1 MSTTIDQKVVE
12 MRFDNKQFESATA
25 TTMSTLDK
33 LKQKLGFN
41 GATKGLE
48 SISNAAKKVDMSGLG
63 SAVESVGSKFSALE
77 VMGVTAL
84 ANITNSAVNAGK
96 RIISS
101 LTIDPIFSGF
111 QEYETQMNA
120 IQTILANTQSKGST
134 LEDVTS
140 ALDELN
146 TYADQTIYN
155 FTEMTRNIGTFTAA
169 GVDLD
174 KSVSSIKGI
183 ANLAAVSGSTSMQA
197 STAMYQLSQA
207 LAAGK
212 VQLMDWNS
220 VVNAGMG
227 GQLFQDALKRTAT
240 QMGHNVDAL
249 IEKYGSFRE
258 SLTEGN
264 WLTAE
269 VLTETLTQLSGA
281 YTEADLIAQGYTE
294 QQAKDIVELANTAI
308 DAATKVKTFTQ
319 LLDTMKEAA
328 GSGWAKTWQL
338 VLGDFEEAKEFFT
351 GLSDYFGEMI
361 NASSDARNTLL
372 EGALDSNW
380 SKLTKE
386 IEGAGVPL
394 QTFSETL
401 KQVAKEHNINI
412 ESMIEEQGSLA
423 KVMESGSVSG
433 DIVLDTLKKIAGTSD
448 EFNNS
453 TMAMADKLEYFQK
466 VVDEVWYGKWFVGQE
481 RIEALT
487 KAGYDYAEVQR
498 LVNLTEDGRRLT
510 LEDLTETEMKAIGY
524 TDEQIKAIKALAEEA
539 EKAGTSLN
547 DLIANLDKP
556 SGRVLLLETL
566 SNTIKAV
573 IEPLRAVKRAFNEVF
588 AIEPGQLYGIIEA
601 LHRFSEAILMDEA
614 SLDKLTRTF
623 KGIFGVFKIFTSF
636 IGGGFGLAF
645 NIITGILEKFDLGLL
660 DVTAKIGDVVYAI
673 TDFITSGNII
683 TTVIGGIV
691 SLFEGASGPISS
703 FINKLS
709 EIPAVKTAFEGISNF
724 ISKVRNEIQSFS
736 KMVSEVGIGEAFNTW
751 YKSIKNT
758 LSNLTWED
766 VLDGLRSFGEKVRTT
781 FSNIAKDMKT
791 VGPEILEKLKD
802 GLSSG
807 VGKVIE
813 KAREIGSKIVEAIK
827 AVLGID
833 TKSGEMER
841 AGEGVFQGYI
851 NGLSKGAEG
860 IFSAIRKIASSAV
873 DTIETMFGN
882 INWNKVAAVAISAGL
897 LVTVKKLVD
906 AVAAI
911 AAPLQGVGD
920 ILSGVGEVIEK
931 AAKPIAKTIKG
942 LANVLNSYA
951 LGIKAD
957 ALKSVATAIGILAA
971 SVFLLAQLDSPKLWE
986 AIGALAALSG
996 IMALLSIGLG
1006 KFGPESAVQFAGF
1019 AAAVLGIAVSLS
1031 IVASALKK
1039 LESLDPNKMDQTIA
1053 GFTVVV
1059 LGLGALIA
1067 ICGAMVKGGAAKDI
1081 AQFGTLMLSLS
1092 ASLLLM
1098 TVAIKLISG
1107 IDTAGLVKG
1116 GAAIVV
1122 FTRVVAVIA
1131 AISKNVGPGVS
1142 SLGGTMIKLTIALG
1156 LMVVVIKL
1164 ISGLDAG
1171 EIIKGGVAIA
1181 AFLGVIKILTTITN
1195 TSGPMA
1201 AKLGTT
1207 MIALSASMLIL
1218 VGVIALV
1225 SMISPADLIKGTAA
1239 LTLFAGV
1246 IGILVKIMN
1255 MADKEV
1261 PKMSANLLAMSA
1273 AIAIL
1278 AGVAIVLSLI
1288 DLGGLAKGVA
1298 AVGILSTFMAGLMI
1312 ATKYANDCK
1321 GNLIVMSVAIGV
1333 MAASVA
1339 ALSFIDPADLA
1350 GATAA
1355 LSILMGMFA
1364 LLVKSANNI
1373 TGSMGVLITMSVTI
1387 GILGGIIYLL
1397 SDLPIGSALSSAAS
1411 LSLLLLSLAGAI
1423 KLMNNLG
1430 TISTKAY
1437 LSLGAMMLV
1446 LLALSGI
1453 LYLLKDL
1460 PVESTIPVIASLS
1473 ALLTSLLIATAA
1485 LGAIGKFLG
1494 GAGAVLQGVAGLAAV
1509 VVALGGLMVGIGAL
1523 AEYFPAMES
1532 FLDTGIVLLE
1542 KIGYGLGSFFGNVIG
1557 GFTAGLTSG
1566 LPEMGSDL
1574 SAFMDGA
1581 KPFFDGLSKIDTSA
1595 INGVKTLADT
1605 ILTLSGANILDAI
1618 GSFLSGESS
1627 LMKFGEEI
1635 VPFGKAMNNFAKELG
1650 DFDGD
1655 TVESAANAG
1664 KALAE
1669 MASAIPNSGGIA
1681 AFFAG
1686 ENDMGVFS
1694 EQIVAFGKA
1703 MKSYSEAISG
1713 IDSKVVA
1720 DSATAG
1726 KALTEMAS
1734 TVPNSGG
1741 LLAFFAGENDIDD
1754 FAKKI
1759 VPFGKAMKD
1768 YGDSVVGLKASVI
1781 TDSVTAGKALIEL
1794 ANTVPNS
1801 GGVWGFFAG
1810 ENDVDDFG
1818 AKLVPFG
1825 KAMKEYGDAVKGIDA
1840 DSIVNS
1846 ATAGNALVKLADT
1859 VPNTGGLVAFFSG
1872 DNDLA
1877 TFGEQL
1883 ISFGESMAKYS
1894 ESVKDIEP
1902 DVVTSTANAADSLV
1916 TLAER
1921 LPEDKLF
1928 KNETT
1933 LDDFGKQMSKF
1944 GEYFRKYY
1952 DSVSGIEVGTLT
1964 PIVEAVG
1971 DLVDIAKGMGEVD
1984 TGAMSS
1990 FGKALSKLGKT
2001 GIEEFVKAFKDST
2014 KTIQNAATEMV
2025 NTFIDAANS
2034 KSKDVSST
2042 FTNLISDAL
2051 ESINS
2056 KSSEFKR
2063 AGSECMSKFVSGI
2076 QSRENSSTSAFR
2088 QIISNCL
2095 TSITS
2100 KNQSFYTAGQSSMS
2114 KFVEGIKSKESI
2126 MNSSFTTM
2134 LNSAINA
2141 ITSKKSTFVSSGESL
2156 ISGFTNAI
2164 SSKNQSLSSSFTNG
2178 LSLAV
2183 SSIKSYYTN
2192 FYNAGSY
2199 LATGFANGI
2208 SSQSSVVAKKAS
2220 NMASVAYSTT
2230 MNKIQARSPSKLFT
2244 KVGSYVP
2251 LGFARGIENGGSEV
2265 EKSISYMTKTAV
2277 ESTSKTISKII
2288 DAFNGDIDT
2297 QPTIRPVLDL
2307 SNVQAGTKKINALF
2321 SSKQAISIS
2330 SDLDSDNGSK
2340 IQNGVSG
2347 TKNGSVFQ
2355 FTQNNYSPKALSRVE
2370 IYRQTNNQFSA
2381 FERMAET

>member
-33 LKQKLGFN
+33 LKQKLGFS

-134 LEDVTS
+134 LEDVTT

-146 TYADQTIYN
+146 DYADKTIYN

-169 GVDLD
+169 GVGLEE
-174 KSVSSIKGI
+174 SVSAIKGI
-183 ANLAAVSGSTSMQA
+183 ANLAAVSGSNSQQA
-197 STAMYQLSQA
+197 ASAMYQLSQA

-220 VVNAGMG
+220 VVYAGMG
-227 GQLFQDALKRTAT
+227 GELFQNALIRTA
-240 QMGHNVDAL
+240 QIMGTGVDAAM
-249 IEKYGSFRE
+249 EKYGTFRE
-258 SLTEGN
+258 SLTKGQ
-264 WLTAE
+264 WLTAD
-269 VLTETLTQLSGA
+269 VLTETLAQISGA
-281 YTEADLIAQGYTE
+281 YSEAELIEQGYTE
-294 QQAKDIVELANTAI
+294 QQAKDIVALAQTAT

-351 GLSDYFGEMI
+351 GLSDYFREMI
-361 NASSDARNTLL
+361 DASSDARNTLL

-573 IEPLRAVKRAFNEVF
+573 IEPLRAVKRAFNETF
-588 AIEPGQLYGIIEA
+588 AIEPDQLYGIIEA

-673 TDFITSGNII
+673 TDFITSGNIV
-683 TTVIGGIV
+683 TTVIGGII
-691 SLFEGASGPISS
+691 SLFKGASGPISS

-996 IMALLSIGLG
+996 IMVLLSVGL
-1006 KFGPESAVQFAGF
+1006 KTFEPESAAQFAGF

-1067 ICGAMVKGGAAKDI
+1067 ICGAMVKGGASKDI

-1107 IDTAGLVKG
+1107 IDTPGLVKG

-1122 FTRVVAVIA
+1122 FTGVVAAIA
-1131 AISKNVGPGVS
+1131 AISKNVGPGIS

-1164 ISGLDAG
+1164 ISGLDSG

-1181 AFLGVIKILTTITN
+1181 AFLGVIKILTNISN

-1288 DLGGLAKGVA
+1288 DLEGLAKGVV
-1298 AVGILSTFMAGLMI
+1298 AVGILSSFMAGLII

-1437 LSLGAMMLV
+1437 KSLGAMMLV

-1485 LGAIGKFLG
+1485 LGAIGKFL

-1741 LLAFFAGENDIDD
+1741 LLSFFAGENDIDD

-1877 TFGEQL
+1877 AFGEQL

-1902 DVVTSTANAADSLV
+1902 DVVTTTANAADSLV

-2014 KTIQNAATEMV
+2014 KTIQNAATDMV

-2100 KNQSFYTAGQSSMS
+2100 KNQSFYTAGQSSMG

-2183 SSIKSYYTN
+2183 SSIKSQYTN

-2208 SSQSSVVAKKAS
+2208 SSQNSVVASKAN
-2220 NMASVAYSTT
+2220 NMANVAYSAT
-2230 MNKIQARSPSKLFT
+2230 MNRIQAKSPSKLFT
-2244 KVGSYVP
+2244 KVGTYVP

-2277 ESTSKTISKII
+2277 ESTTKTISKII

-2307 SNVQAGTKKINALF
+2307 SNVQSGTKKIKALF
-2321 SSKQAISIS
+2321 SSKQAIRIS
-2330 SDLDSDNGSK
+2330 SDIDSDNESN

-2347 TKNGSVFQ
+2347 TKNRSIFQ